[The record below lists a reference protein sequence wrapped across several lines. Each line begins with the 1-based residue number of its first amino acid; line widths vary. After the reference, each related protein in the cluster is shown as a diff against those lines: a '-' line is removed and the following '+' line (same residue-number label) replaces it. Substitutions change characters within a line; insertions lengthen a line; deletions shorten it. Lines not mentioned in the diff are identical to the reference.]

1 MKISNALFIALTLL
15 FFFLGYKT
23 LKEAKQEP
31 KSQRIYQEIK
41 KYSPYYL
48 EKRIGG
54 FQIMMKGSDVKEKP
68 PITEV
73 YTRLDQLDKG
83 WGKEHISI
91 DDNHVIIKSKD
102 QKIIAKIKIELDSEK
117 KWVQSFFQIK

>member
-1 MKISNALFIALTLL
+1 MKISNALFIAITIL
-15 FFFLGYKT
+15 FFALGFKT
-23 LKEAKQEP
+23 LQEAKQEP
-31 KSQRIYQEIK
+31 KSERIYQEIK

-73 YTRLDQLDKG
+73 YSRLDQLDQG

-91 DDNHVIIKSKD
+91 KNDHVIIKDKD
-102 QKIIAKIKIELDSEK
+102 QKIVAKIKIELDSEK
-117 KWVQSFFQIK
+117 KWVQTFFQIK

>member
-1 MKISNALFIALTLL
+1 MKISNALFVALTLL

-23 LKEAKQEP
+23 FQEAKQEP

-54 FQIMMKGSDVKEKP
+54 FQIMMRGSDVKEKP

-91 DDNHVIIKSKD
+91 DNNYVIIKSKD

>member
-1 MKISNALFIALTLL
+1 
-15 FFFLGYKT
+15 
-23 LKEAKQEP
+23 
-31 KSQRIYQEIK
+31 
-41 KYSPYYL
+41 
-48 EKRIGG
+48 
-54 FQIMMKGSDVKEKP
+54 MKGSDVKEKP

-73 YTRLDQLDKG
+73 YSRLDQLDKG